1 MADHADKVWDEYD
14 WERFLQQQEQRTEK
28 YMELLE
34 KYLDH
39 PPRDEII
46 AQEMG
51 WSQFGHG
58 EARDWEDEMD
68 AKFEEELQDIEQ
80 AGAED
85 DDKAEEGNADGGTHP
100 LYREALAF
108 ALELEDVFF
117 DMPSNVQEH
126 PATVTL
132 HNQISLA
139 ATKLAAALNDDDIDE
154 LGMSIAYLKRALH
167 AINTSLD
174 AVSHL
179 REGNLIGA
187 AEHERVR
194 GSLFSIRDG
203 VVSAMGEYRAE
214 FRKRHGR

>member
-39 PPRDEII
+39 PQRDEII

-58 EARDWEDEMD
+58 EARDWEEEME
-68 AKFEEELQDIEQ
+68 AKFEQEMSDIEQ
-80 AGAED
+80 IAED
-85 DDKAEEGNADGGTHP
+85 DDAEGEEDADGDAHP
-100 LYREALAF
+100 LYRETLAF
-108 ALELEDVFF
+108 ALELDDIFF

-132 HNQISLA
+132 QNQTSLA

-154 LGMSIAYLKRALH
+154 LGMRIAYLKRALH
-167 AINTSLD
+167 AINASLD

-179 REGNLIGA
+179 RDGNLIGA

>member
-1 MADHADKVWDEYD
+1 MADHGDKVWDEYD

-39 PPRDEII
+39 PQRDEII
-46 AQEMG
+46 AREMG
-51 WSQFGHG
+51 WHQFGQG
-58 EARDWEDEMD
+58 EARDWEAEMD
-68 AKFEEELQDIEQ
+68 AKFEQEISDIEQ
-80 AGAED
+80 LADED
-85 DDKAEEGNADGGTHP
+85 DEEDGDGGAHP

-108 ALELEDVFF
+108 AMELEDIFF
-117 DMPSNVQEH
+117 EMPSDVQEH
-126 PATVTL
+126 PAVVAL
-132 HNQISLA
+132 QNQASLA

-167 AINTSLD
+167 AINASLD
-174 AVSHL
+174 SAIHL

-194 GSLFSIRDG
+194 SSLFRIRDG
-203 VVSAMGEYRAE
+203 IVTAMGEYRAE